1 MRKFPRMLCL
11 PRPRRVM
18 LLLCTLAS
26 LCMTSRE
33 ARAQT
38 VRVEGTVR
46 DVRGAAVSGAEVKL
60 RCQSYQSSRTV
71 DGAGGFFFEGVPGT
85 SGTLLARAR
94 GFEPSETQWST
105 AAGGTARLQIT
116 LSLETMRERVSVTA
130 TRTETR
136 LDDTPASSLVL
147 NAEDVAATPALTL
160 DDLLRQVPGF
170 GLFRRSGSRTANP
183 TAQGVSLRGLGAS
196 GASRTLVLEDGLPL
210 NDPFGGWVYWG
221 RVPRAAVASVEVVR
235 GGASDLYG
243 SDALGGVI
251 QLRMRR
257 AEPGGLLLET
267 SYGNEQTPDV
277 SVWAGGE
284 ARGWEAALAAAA
296 FHTDG
301 YILVPDGLRGSV
313 DTRAGSEH
321 ETGDLTVGRRIGAE
335 GRVYARGIF
344 YSESRQ
350 NGTPL
355 QINDTAMGEGVLGG
369 EGSLGNLGTLAI
381 HLRIQAQTLH
391 QNFSAIAANRMSET
405 LTNQQSVPAQSIGG
419 SVQWTRAAGKRQTL
433 VAGMDADEVQ
443 GESDERIFLAGE
455 LSALTRAGGRQRAE
469 GLFAEDILRLGSN
482 WIVTAAVRFDHWR
495 DYDALA
501 TRIRIAPPGPTTV
514 SSLAERTESAFN
526 PRLSVLRRLSANVS
540 VTASAYRAFRAPTLN
555 ELYRSFR
562 VGNVLTLSN
571 AGLRAER
578 LTGGEAGLRV
588 TAAGRKLDLRG
599 TFFWNEIVNP
609 VANVTVLVQP
619 TLLTRMREN
628 LGRTRSLGVEL
639 DGVVHVSQSLDIS
652 GGYQYAAATVRSFP
666 ADASL
671 VGLWV
676 PQVPH
681 HQFTLQGQYAYRSGI
696 RLSVLGRYGGGQFED
711 DKNTLFMDPYFSLD
725 VQAARPVARG
735 FEAFVAVENLLNR
748 RYTVGLTPVPTL
760 GPPLLAR
767 VGLRYR
773 FRGR

>member
-1 MRKFPRMLCL
+1 MRMFPEMLCL
-11 PRPRRVM
+11 PRTPRVI
-18 LLLCTLAS
+18 LLLGALAS
-26 LCMTSRE
+26 LCLAPRE
-33 ARAQT
+33 ARAQA

-46 DVRGAAVSGAEVKL
+46 DARGAAVSGAEVKL
-60 RCQSYQSSRTV
+60 RCQSYQSSQTA
-71 DGAGGFFFEGVPGT
+71 DGAGGFFFDGVPGT
-85 SGTLLARAR
+85 SGTLLVQAR
-94 GFEPSETQWST
+94 GFEASETQWSAT
-105 AAGGTARLQIT
+105 AGGTAQLHIT

-136 LDDTPASSLVL
+136 LGDTPASSLVL

-221 RVPRAAVASVEVVR
+221 RVPRAAVACVEVVR

-251 QLRMRR
+251 QLRTRR
-257 AEPGGLLLET
+257 AEPGGLRLET

-284 ARGWEAALAAAA
+284 TRGWEAAIAAAA
-296 FHTDG
+296 FHTEG
-301 YILVPDGLRGSV
+301 YILVPDDLRGSV
-313 DTRAGSEH
+313 DTRAGSAH
-321 ETGDLTVGRRIGAE
+321 ETADLMVGRRIGAE
-335 GRVYARGIF
+335 GRIFARGIF

-369 EGSLGNLGTLAI
+369 EGPLGRFGALAV

-405 LTNQQSVPAQSIGG
+405 LTNQQSVPAQSLGG

-443 GESDERIFLAGE
+443 GASEERIFLAGN
-455 LSALTRAGGRQRAE
+455 LSALTHAGGRQRTE
-469 GLFAEDILRLGSN
+469 GFFAEDILRLGSN

-495 DYDALA
+495 NFDAQA
-501 TRIRIAPPGPTTV
+501 TRMRIAPPGPTTV
-514 SSLAERTESAFN
+514 SSFAERTESAFN
-526 PRLSVLRRLSANVS
+526 PRLSVLRRLSANLAL
-540 VTASAYRAFRAPTLN
+540 TASAYRAFRAPTLN

-578 LTGGEAGLRV
+578 LTGGEAGLRA
-588 TAAGRKLDLRG
+588 TAFGGKLDLRG

-609 VANVTVLVQP
+609 IANVTLLVQP

-639 DGVVHVSQSLDIS
+639 DGVAHVSRSLDLS

-666 ADASL
+666 ADTSL

-681 HQFTLQGQYAYRSGI
+681 QQFTLQGQYAHGSGL

-711 DKNTLFMDPYFSLD
+711 DKNTLFLDPYFSLD

-767 VGLRYR
+767 VGLRWR
-773 FRGR
+773 FHGR

>member
-46 DVRGAAVSGAEVKL
+46 DARGAAVSGAEVKL
-60 RCQSYQSSRTV
+60 RCQSFESSEPA
-71 DGAGGFFFEGVPGT
+71 DSEGGFFFEGVPGT

-94 GFEPSETQWST
+94 GFEPSETQWSV

-130 TRTETR
+130 ARTETR

-284 ARGWEAALAAAA
+284 ARGWEAAIAAAA

-321 ETGDLTVGRRIGAE
+321 ETADLTVGRRIGAE

-355 QINDTAMGEGVLGG
+355 QINDTAMGEGVLGC
-369 EGSLGNLGTLAI
+369 EGSLGHLGTLAI

-443 GESDERIFLAGE
+443 GESGERIFLAGE

-514 SSLAERTESAFN
+514 SSLAERTENAFN
-526 PRLSVLRRLSANVS
+526 PRLSVLRHLSANVS

-562 VGNVLTLSN
+562 VGNVLTLNN

-639 DGVVHVSQSLDIS
+639 DGVAHVSQSLDLS

-711 DKNTLFMDPYFSLD
+711 DKNTLFMGPYFSLD

>member
-1 MRKFPRMLCL
+1 M
-11 PRPRRVM
+11 
-18 LLLCTLAS
+18 A
-26 LCMTSRE
+26 SRE

-46 DVRGAAVSGAEVKL
+46 DARGVAVSGAEVKL
-60 RCQSYQSSRTV
+60 RCPSFESSKTA
-71 DGAGGFFFEGVPGT
+71 DSAGAFFFEGVPGT
-85 SGTLLARAR
+85 SGTILAQAR
-94 GFEPSETQWST
+94 GFEPLETQWSA

-221 RVPRAAVASVEVVR
+221 RVPRAAVAGIEVVR

-251 QLRMRR
+251 QLRTRR

-284 ARGWEAALAAAA
+284 ARGWEAAIAAAA

-321 ETGDLTVGRRIGAE
+321 ETADLTVGRRIGAE
-335 GRVYARGIF
+335 GRVFARGIF

-355 QINDTAMGEGVLGG
+355 QINDTAMGEGILGG
-369 EGSLGNLGTLAI
+369 EGSLGRLGALAA
-381 HLRIQAQTLH
+381 HLHIQAQTLH

-419 SVQWTRAAGKRQTL
+419 SVQWTRAAGSRQTL

-495 DYDALA
+495 DYDAQA

-514 SSLAERTESAFN
+514 NSLAEHTESAFN

-540 VTASAYRAFRAPTLN
+540 LTASAYRAFRAPTLN

-578 LTGGEAGLRV
+578 LSGGEAGLRV
-588 TAAGRKLDLRG
+588 TAVGRKLDLRG

-609 VANVTVLVQP
+609 IANVTVLAQP

-639 DGVVHVSQSLDIS
+639 DGVAHVSRSLDLS

-681 HQFTLQGQYAYRSGI
+681 HQFTLQGQYAHRSGF
-696 RLSVLGRYGGGQFED
+696 RLSILGRYGGGQFED

-725 VQAARPVARG
+725 VQASRPVVRG
-735 FEAFVAVENLLNR
+735 FEGFVAVENLLNR

-767 VGLRYR
+767 VGLRWR
-773 FRGR
+773 FHGR